1 MKNKILPIL
10 ASVILIAA
18 LGIALY
24 PTVSQWV
31 NEFLSD
37 SSITQYNESVDTLSV
52 DDKASLLAE
61 AKEYNHGLNEVVSDS
76 FSSEAFAGDERYNGI
91 LNITEDGQ
99 IGTINIPSID
109 CRLPIYHG
117 SSEDM
122 LTKGAV
128 HLAGTAFPIGGSSAR
143 SVISAHTAFPGKT
156 FFDRLSEVE
165 IGETFSVTVL
175 GDTFYYKVTE
185 INIVLPDEVEYL
197 QPVKDKDLITLVTCT
212 PYALNTH
219 RLLVTGERDMTSKAE
234 LSEPETVQRKPVDLA
249 LSVVLIALV
258 IITGSILIKRAIR
271 MKREMKHEK

>member
-1 MKNKILPIL
+1 M
-10 ASVILIAA
+10 
-18 LGIALY
+18 
-24 PTVSQWV
+24 
-31 NEFLSD
+31 
-37 SSITQYNESVDTLSV
+37 
-52 DDKASLLAE
+52 
-61 AKEYNHGLNEVVSDS
+61 
-76 FSSEAFAGDERYNGI
+76 
-91 LNITEDGQ
+91 NITEDGQ

-143 SVISAHTAFPGKT
+143 SVISAHTAFPGKI

-165 IGETFSVTVL
+165 IGESFSVTVL

-219 RLLVTGERDMTSKAE
+219 RLLVTGERDTTLKVE
-234 LSEPETVQRKPVDLA
+234 LSEPETVQSKQVDLG
-249 LSVVLIALV
+249 LSVALIALV
-258 IITGSILIKRAIR
+258 IITGSILIKRVIR
-271 MKREMKHEK
+271 KKRKMKHEK